1 MNQHKSP
8 GLTGRDFFVWYSKQ
22 TDMTTKT
29 IPQKTGDQKPE
40 TVTTIQRIAIQGY
53 EGSFHQVAA
62 RQFFGKQVEVVPCA
76 SFRDVVKI
84 ASSKKDSDGGIM
96 AIENSI
102 AGSILPNYNLLQKS
116 NLKIIG
122 EVYLHI
128 RQNLLV
134 NPGVKLEDI
143 REVHSHTMALQQ
155 CYEFLDGHKWKLVE
169 TEDTALSAKHIHQH
183 KSKHIAAIASKL
195 AAELFDL
202 EIISPNIHTLKNNY
216 TRFLVLEREDIAQ
229 PVQGADKASV
239 NFHTDHSRGSL
250 AKVLTR
256 IAEGGINLSKLQSF
270 PIPGSDFKYSFH
282 ADMEFENADQ
292 FEELVQELKPLTEQ
306 FKVYGIYK
314 NGKNV

>member
-1 MNQHKSP
+1 
-8 GLTGRDFFVWYSKQ
+8 
-22 TDMTTKT
+22 MTTK
-29 IPQKTGDQKPE
+29 IS
-40 TVTTIQRIAIQGY
+40 IQGY

-62 RQFFGKQVEVVPCA
+62 RQFFGKDVEVIPCA
-76 SFRDVVKI
+76 TFKDVVKI
-84 ASSKKDSDGGIM
+84 AAAKKESDGGIM

-116 NLKIIG
+116 NLKVTG
-122 EVYLHI
+122 EVYLQI
-128 RQNLLV
+128 KQNLLV

-155 CYEFLDGHKWKLVE
+155 CYDFLDKHKWKLVE

-202 EIISPNIHTLKNNY
+202 EIIAPGIQTMKNNY
-216 TRFLVLEREDIAQ
+216 TRFLVLQRADIAR
-229 PVQGADKASV
+229 PVEGADKASV

-250 AKVLTR
+250 AKVLTK

-282 ADMEFENADQ
+282 ADMEFDSIEQ
-292 FEELVQELKPLTEQ
+292 FEKVIEEVKPFTEALKI
-306 FKVYGIYK
+306 YGVYK
-314 NGKNV
+314 NGKTI